1 MVRAALSAP
10 LVCEQR
16 HNLSNTRPVTHTTD
30 ETTIDEP
37 TGRWARAG
45 RLARWLLGAFSL
57 VAGLTWILFTVHGP
71 TALLDLMVGLVLAA
85 AGLVL
90 LMPHRIR
97 LPRLVTTIVM
107 TMVAIAG
114 TAAGLAAST
123 ERTCCSYAYVLSR
136 GFPFAWAQRAGI
148 GADPATAER
157 LAGAANWTVDL
168 VSLAANVLL
177 WAYAGMLL
185 VVIAELARRRRA

>member
-1 MVRAALSAP
+1 M
-10 LVCEQR
+10 
-16 HNLSNTRPVTHTTD
+16 
-30 ETTIDEP
+30 TIDERD
-37 TGRWARAG
+37 GRWARAG

-71 TALLDLMVGLVLAA
+71 TAVLDLTVGVVLAA

-107 TMVAIAG
+107 VMIGIAG
-114 TAAGLAAST
+114 TAAGLAHST
-123 ERTCCSYAYVLSR
+123 ERTCCAYAYVLNR
-136 GFPFAWAQRAGI
+136 GFPFAWVQRAGV

-157 LAGAANWTVDL
+157 LAGGANWTVDL
-168 VSLAANVLL
+168 VSLAANLLL

-185 VVIAELARRRRA
+185 VVIAVLVRRRRG